1 MPDIARTRGE
11 RPMEDRMAV
20 VRDSVAAG
28 SLLLELLELTS
39 WDMAAAMRTAM
50 LMFR

>member
-28 SLLLELLELTS
+28 SLLLELLELKLKDCLIEGDVLEFV
-39 WDMAAAMRTAM
+39 W
-50 LMFR
+50 